1 MANFSFYSLS
11 ERKLGESGL
20 FGLLHSAFVAGIG
33 KSSINTNVIY
43 CTIRV
48 LFDHSDLKHG
58 YMNTFILSSMLSIDI
73 IFHHLMC
80 GYSAKQSSVQSQ
92 SVSLYFNIV
101 CLVSFDH
108 CAHGQ
113 DF

>member
-1 MANFSFYSLS
+1 MLNI
-11 ERKLGESGL
+11 
-20 FGLLHSAFVAGIG
+20 V
-33 KSSINTNVIY
+33 V
-43 CTIRV
+43 V

-73 IFHHLMC
+73 IFHHLMY

-113 DF
+113 DFLLKIASYLLIFCAMCIVPVLEVVSTGLP